1 MLVEVHAPRPES
13 HPVRPSRSV
22 TAGRGT
28 LLDFIYVPSPFNGP
42 PQGHGRGR
50 WIIHDRSHLAAP

>member
-13 HPVRPSRSV
+13 HPVRPSRSA

-28 LLDFIYVPSPFNGP
+28 LLDFI
-42 PQGHGRGR
+42 
-50 WIIHDRSHLAAP
+50 